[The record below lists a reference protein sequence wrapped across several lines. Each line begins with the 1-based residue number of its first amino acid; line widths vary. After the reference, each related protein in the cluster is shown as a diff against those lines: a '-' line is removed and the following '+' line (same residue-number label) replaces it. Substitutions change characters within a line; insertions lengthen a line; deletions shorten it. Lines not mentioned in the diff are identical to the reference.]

1 MQQNEKIKKL
11 IHRIKKG
18 DKKAFNELYKL
29 TSGQAYFFILK
40 IVQNE
45 QDAEDILQESY
56 IKMLEKIDEIDPERN
71 FTSWFYQIAINK
83 SKDLLRRKNKVFFE
97 NIDNEQ
103 FNFNPECDTEFSPE
117 EEVDKDELCTQVM
130 SAIDTLSAEK
140 RACVIMKYYAQM
152 SVNEIAENLE
162 IPVNTV
168 NNRLFSARK
177 DIKLSFEK
185 LGKAAL
191 YTAAPVG
198 IIVWALNRSSVAVC
212 AAFSAS
218 TASASVMTAI
228 SSSVSDVSGST
239 AAAST
244 GVAAKL
250 ATMSVAQKIV
260 AGTVA
265 ATLVGGSTVGTV
277 RVIKHIVQQDR
288 PTRAYTEYVTTSEQ
302 FSDNIL
308 YSETYTAET
317 TVETTTQIPVVNITD
332 SIIKDNT
339 NPTAIPTKPVTSTT
353 LQYTTQSPTSTQSVT
368 TTVTTTVPTTAVI
381 TTAPTTAVPSTE
393 KPTETTLSETQT
405 TEKVTQAPATLVIDI
420 LDFDDNVVDTLS
432 INVDAGTALTWDYLI
447 TLVSQNGYEAMAGI
461 YGDGIDTTAEEGKI
475 YTFEALL

>member
-1 MQQNEKIKKL
+1 MQQNEKVKKL

-29 TSGQAYFFILK
+29 TSGQTYFFILK

-56 IKMLEKIDEIDPERN
+56 VKMLEKIDEIDPERN

-97 NIDNEQ
+97 SIDNEQ
-103 FNFNPECDTEFSPE
+103 YDFTIEDGTEFHPE
-117 EEVDKDELCTQVM
+117 EKVDKDELCAQVI
-130 SAIDTLSAEK
+130 SAIDDLSTEK
-140 RACVIMKYYAQM
+140 RTCIIMKYYAQM
-152 SVNEIAENLE
+152 SVNEIAESLKV
-162 IPVNTV
+162 PVSTV
-168 NNRLFSARK
+168 KNRLFSARK

-185 LGKAAL
+185 LGKVAL

-198 IIVWALNRSSVAVC
+198 IIVWALNRSSIAVC
-212 AAFSAS
+212 TAFSAS
-218 TASASVMTAI
+218 TASASVMSAL
-228 SSSVSDVSGST
+228 SNSVSAVSGST

-250 ATMSVAQKIV
+250 ATMSVTQKVV

-265 ATLVGGSTVGTV
+265 ATLVGGSTIGTV
-277 RVIKHIVQQDR
+277 SVIKNIVQQDQ
-288 PTRAYTEYVTTSEQ
+288 PTGAYTEYVTTSAQ
-302 FSDNIL
+302 LSDNIL
-308 YSETYTAET
+308 YSETYTTET
-317 TVETTTQIPVVNITD
+317 TVETASQIPILNIIDSITQSNTKPTD
-332 SIIKDNT
+332 ST
-339 NPTAIPTKPVTSTT
+339 TRPVTSSTIPP
-353 LQYTTQSPTSTQSVT
+353 TTQVVT
-368 TTVTTTVPTTAVI
+368 TTQPSTTAV
-381 TTAPTTAVPSTE
+381 TPTAPTTAVPSTD
-393 KPTETTLSETQT
+393 KPTETTTTEPQT

-420 LDFDDNVVDTLS
+420 LDFDDNVVDTLT
-432 INVDAGTALTWDYLI
+432 INVDAGTALTWDYLV

-461 YGDGIDTTAEEGKI
+461 YGDGIDTAAEEGKT